1 MKYSHQDFFE
11 RAKQYLGIPFRSRVA
26 SVYEISSKSYVTP
39 KEILRFN
46 HCEMETQ
53 YNGGTESVR
62 CTFYTDGDH
71 YCRTYVTMNSNYLT
85 PREILDNYFR
95 TNFVLVK

>member
-11 RAKQYLGIPFRSRVA
+11 RAKQYLGIPFKGRIA
-26 SVYEISSKSYVTP
+26 SVYEISTKRYITP
-39 KEILRFN
+39 KEVLRFN

-71 YCRTYVTMNSNYLT
+71 YCRAYITMNSNYLA
-85 PREILDNYFR
+85 PKEILDNFFK
-95 TNFVLVK
+95 TNFIWVK

>member
-11 RAKQYLGIPFRSRVA
+11 RVKQYLGIPFRGRVA
-26 SVYEISSKSYVTP
+26 SLYEVSSKRYITS

-53 YNGGTESVR
+53 YNGGTESVK

-71 YCRTYVTMNSNYLT
+71 YCRAYVTMNSNYLT
-85 PREILDNYFR
+85 PKEIIDNFFK
-95 TNFVLVK
+95 TNFILVK

>member
-11 RAKQYLGIPFRSRVA
+11 RVKQYLGIPLRDRFA
-26 SVYEISSKSYVTP
+26 SLYEVSSKRYITS

-53 YNGGTESVR
+53 YNGGTESVK

-71 YCRTYVTMNSNYLT
+71 YCRAYVTMNSNYLT
-85 PREILDNYFR
+85 PKEILDNFFK
-95 TNFVLVK
+95 TNFILVK